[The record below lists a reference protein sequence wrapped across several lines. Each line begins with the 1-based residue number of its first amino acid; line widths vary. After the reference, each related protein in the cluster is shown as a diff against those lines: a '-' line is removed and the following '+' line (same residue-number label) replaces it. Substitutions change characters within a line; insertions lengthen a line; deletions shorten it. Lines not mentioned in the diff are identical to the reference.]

1 MDRNAPRD
9 RILSAMSNANRALV
23 QPHLA
28 AMPLKLRLLLQSSN
42 RSIRKVHC
50 PERRAASVMAIGGGE
65 RRQAEVAVVGREGV
79 TRLPVVPGVDKS
91 PCDAFMR
98 IEGQVEGNSPC
109 IDPAKLHEAKIKAS
123 PRGDYGLVEMAR
135 SSVISMGRDRLEEC
149 ANGFDG
155 VPEAE
160 NERLFGCAGTGD
172 ACVAS
177 STS

>member
-28 AMPLKLRLLLQSSN
+28 AVPLKLKLRLLLQSSN

-50 PERRAASVMAIGGGE
+50 PERGAASVMAIGGGE
-65 RRQAEVAVVGREGV
+65 RRQAEVAVVTREGV

-91 PCDAFMR
+91 PCDALMR

-109 IDPAKLHEAKIKAS
+109 IDPAKLHEAKIKH
-123 PRGDYGLVEMAR
+123 
-135 SSVISMGRDRLEEC
+135 RL
-149 ANGFDG
+149 
-155 VPEAE
+155 
-160 NERLFGCAGTGD
+160 
-172 ACVAS
+172 
-177 STS
+177 

>member
-28 AMPLKLRLLLQSSN
+28 AVPLKLRLLLQLN

-65 RRQAEVAVVGREGV
+65 RRQAEVAVVGREAV
-79 TRLPVVPGVDKS
+79 TRLPVVPGIDKS

-149 ANGFDG
+149 ANGFYG
-155 VPEAE
+155 VPQAE
-160 NERLFGCAGTGD
+160 LLFGCAETGD

>member
-28 AMPLKLRLLLQSSN
+28 AVPLKLRLLLQSSN

-50 PERRAASVMAIGGGE
+50 PERGAASVMAIGGGE
-65 RRQAEVAVVGREGV
+65 RRQAEVAVVGREAV
-79 TRLPVVPGVDKS
+79 TRLPVVPGIDKS
-91 PCDAFMR
+91 PCVMR

-109 IDPAKLHEAKIKAS
+109 IDPAKLHEVKIKAS
-123 PRGDYGLVEMAR
+123 PCGDYCLVEMAR
-135 SSVISMGRDRLEEC
+135 SSVIIIGRDRLEEC